1 MKMKKTYFGR
11 TGLEISEIAFGGGVT
26 GGILINAI
34 EATRYAALQRAVAA
48 GINWVDTAP
57 VYGNGASEETI
68 GRHLAVL
75 MPRPHISTKVRLE
88 RDDMSDIAGLER
100 DDMSDIA
107 GAIRRSLEQSLQRLK
122 SDRVALLQLHNQIG
136 TAVGERLPLSTRQVL
151 GQVADTF
158 DQLKDEGL
166 IQASGIT
173 ATGNTD
179 ACLEVIESGR
189 FDAAQIYY
197 NAINPSAA
205 WTRTTAEWR
214 GQDFCGLIAACWRL
228 NMGVLAIRVMAGG
241 ALASPRRP
249 EKLVMMITDTDLD
262 NEVRSAAAVHSALG
276 ASYGTPAQV
285 ALRFTLG
292 NRDLSTRIVGI
303 TELNQLDE
311 ALAAV
316 ERGPLPPEGI
326 AKLDQL
332 WANDFYA

>member
-1 MKMKKTYFGR
+1 MKKTYFGR

-75 MPRPHISTKVRLE
+75 TPRPHISTKVRLE
-88 RDDMSDIAGLER
+88 RDDMSDIAG
-100 DDMSDIA
+100 
-107 GAIRRSLEQSLQRLK
+107 AIRRSLEQSLKRLK
-122 SDRVALLQLHNQIG
+122 SDRVTLLQLHNQIG

-173 ATGNTD
+173 ATGNTE

-228 NMGVLAIRVMAGG
+228 NMGMLAIRVMAGG
-241 ALASPRRP
+241 PLASPRRP
-249 EKLVMMITDTDLD
+249 ENLVMMITDTDLD
-262 NEVRSAAAVHSALG
+262 NEVRSAAAVRAALG
-276 ASYGTPAQV
+276 SSYGTPAQV

-292 NRDLSTRIVGI
+292 NRDLASRIVGI
-303 TELNQLDE
+303 SELNQLDE
-311 ALAAV
+311 TLAAV
-316 ERGPLPPEGI
+316 ECGPLPPEGI

-332 WANDFYA
+332 WANDFNM

>member
-1 MKMKKTYFGR
+1 MKQTFLGR
-11 TGLEISEIAFGGGVT
+11 TGLKISEIAFGGGVT
-26 GGILINAI
+26 GGILINAM
-34 EATRYAALQRAVAA
+34 EATRAAVLQRAVAA

-57 VYGNGASEETI
+57 VYGDGASEETI
-68 GRHLAVL
+68 GRHLAAL
-75 MPRPHISTKVRLE
+75 TPRPHISTKVRLE
-88 RDDMSDIAGLER
+88 RGDMP
-100 DDMSDIA
+100 DIA
-107 GAIRRSLEQSLQRLK
+107 GAIRHSLEQSLKRLK

-136 TAVGERLPLSTRQVL
+136 TAVGERLPLSPRQVL

-173 ATGNTD
+173 ATGNTE

-205 WTRTTAEWR
+205 WMRTIAEWR
-214 GQDFCGLIAACWRL
+214 GQDFCGLIAACWRR
-228 NMGVLAIRVMAGG
+228 NMGMLAIRVMAGG
-241 ALASPRRP
+241 PLASPRRP
-249 EKLVMMITDTDLD
+249 AKLAVMTTDTDLD
-262 NEVRSAAAVHSALG
+262 NEVRSAAAVCVALG
-276 ASYGTPAQV
+276 SGYGTPAQV

-292 NRDLSTRIVGI
+292 NRNLASRIVGI

-311 ALAAV
+311 AVAAV

-332 WANDFYA
+332 WANDFYRQS

>member
-1 MKMKKTYFGR
+1 MKQTFLGR
-11 TGLEISEIAFGGGVT
+11 TGLKISEIAFGGGVT
-26 GGILINAI
+26 GGILINAM
-34 EATRYAALQRAVAA
+34 EATRAAALQRAVAA

-68 GRHLAVL
+68 GRHVAALT
-75 MPRPHISTKVRLE
+75 PRPHISTKVRLE
-88 RDDMSDIAGLER
+88 RGDMP
-100 DDMSDIA
+100 DIA
-107 GAIRRSLEQSLQRLK
+107 GAIRRSLEQSLKRLK

-136 TAVGERLPLSTRQVL
+136 TAVGERLPLSPRQVL

-173 ATGNTD
+173 ATGNTE

-205 WTRTTAEWR
+205 WMRTIAEWR
-214 GQDFCGLIAACWRL
+214 GQDFCGLIAACWRR
-228 NMGVLAIRVMAGG
+228 NMGMLAIRVMAGG
-241 ALASPRRP
+241 PLASPRRP
-249 EKLVMMITDTDLD
+249 AKLAVMTTDTDLD
-262 NEVRSAAAVHSALG
+262 NEVRSAAAVCVALG
-276 ASYGTPAQV
+276 SSDGTPAQV

-292 NRDLSTRIVGI
+292 NRNFASRIVGI

-311 ALAAV
+311 AVAAV

-332 WANDFYA
+332 WANDFYMQS

>member
-1 MKMKKTYFGR
+1 MKQTFLWR
-11 TGLEISEIAFGGGVT
+11 TGLKISEIAFGGGDT
-26 GGILINAI
+26 GGILINAM
-34 EATRYAALQRAVAA
+34 EATRAAALQRAVAA

-68 GRHLAVL
+68 GRHLAAL
-75 MPRPHISTKVRLE
+75 TPRPHISTKVRLE
-88 RDDMSDIAGLER
+88 RGDMP
-100 DDMSDIA
+100 DIA
-107 GAIRRSLEQSLQRLK
+107 GAIRRSLEQSLKRLK
-122 SDRVALLQLHNQIG
+122 CDRVALLQLHNQIG
-136 TAVGERLPLSTRQVL
+136 TAVGERLPLSPRQVL

-173 ATGNTD
+173 ATGNTE

-205 WTRTTAEWR
+205 WMRTIAEWR
-214 GQDFCGLIAACWRL
+214 GQDFCGLIAACWRR
-228 NMGVLAIRVMAGG
+228 NMGMLAIRVMAGG
-241 ALASPRRP
+241 PLASPRRP
-249 EKLVMMITDTDLD
+249 AKLAVMTTDTDLD
-262 NEVRSAAAVHSALG
+262 NEVRSAAAVCVALG
-276 ASYGTPAQV
+276 SSYGTPAQV

-292 NRDLSTRIVGI
+292 NRNLASRIVGI

-311 ALAAV
+311 AVAAV
-316 ERGPLPPEGI
+316 ERGPLPPDGI

-332 WANDFYA
+332 WANDFYMQS

>member
-1 MKMKKTYFGR
+1 MRKSVFGR

-26 GGILINAI
+26 GGILINAA
-34 EATRYAALQRAVAA
+34 EATRYSALQRAVAA

-75 MPRPHISTKVRLE
+75 TPRPHISTKVR
-88 RDDMSDIAGLER
+88 LER

-158 DQLKDEGL
+158 DRLKDEGL
-166 IQASGIT
+166 IEASGIT
-173 ATGNTD
+173 ATGNTE

-197 NAINPSAA
+197 NAVNPSAA

-214 GQDFCGLIAACWRL
+214 GQDFCGLIAACWRH
-228 NMGVLAIRVMAGG
+228 NMGMLAIRVMAGG
-241 ALASPRRP
+241 PLASPRRP
-249 EKLVMMITDTDLD
+249 EKLAVMTTDTDLD
-262 NEVRSAAAVHSALG
+262 NEVRSAAAVRAALG

-292 NRDLSTRIVGI
+292 NRDLASRVVGI
-303 TELNQLDE
+303 TELYQLDE

-316 ERGPLPPEGI
+316 ERGPLPPEAV

-332 WANDFYA
+332 WANDFYMQS